1 MQWKLGGSKEE
12 YQLAKKSAS
21 CAGYDAKQ
29 QAHSENFRKINANND
44 QNKILKMAQ
53 IVKDTN
59 KDVTGK
65 KCIRDDKG
73 NLAICNEANL
83 PAWNEHY
90 QRLLKY

>member
-1 MQWKLGGSKEE
+1 
-12 YQLAKKSAS
+12 
-21 CAGYDAKQ
+21 
-29 QAHSENFRKINANND
+29 
-44 QNKILKMAQ
+44 MAQ